1 MSQPTRECYKCKAA
15 GKEGVQILL
24 DSKDA
29 SGAWI
34 IKNPDGKPH
43 THAIGVA
50 KTFQKKGIDVELST
64 NFSDGSHIKLT
75 DRAYNTT
82 EILAKV
88 KTLKDVLN
96 ELDKVMRP
104 PE

>member
-1 MSQPTRECYKCKAA
+1 MSQPTRECYRCKAA
-15 GKEGVQILL
+15 GKPGVQIILEG
-24 DSKDA
+24 KDEK
-29 SGAWI
+29 GEWI
-34 IKNPDGKPH
+34 ITNADGKPH

-50 KTFQKKGIDVELST
+50 KTFQKKGLDIELST